1 MELIGTMFLCLL
13 EIFWIDANTV
23 LEILIWISTLQHCFS
38 IALTGFSVLQ
48 NVLDQS
54 ENLCSRN
61 SLLELCGCFSDIHQF
76 WCERMSE
83 IGRRT
88 VSVVNLGSRGIAH
101 TSEPG
106 RPKFVIAEELLE
118 NLRSLGCT

>member
-1 MELIGTMFLCLL
+1 MFAGNLLDRWEHSARNTNLDFHSAALLFNCL
-13 EIFWIDANTV
+13 DRV
-23 LEILIWISTLQHCFS
+23 L
-38 IALTGFSVLQ
+38 SVLR

-61 SLLELCGCFSDIHQF
+61 SLLELCGCFSDVHQF
-76 WCERMSE
+76 WCERMLE

>member
-1 MELIGTMFLCLL
+1 MF
-13 EIFWIDANTV
+13 EKQFTG
-23 LEILIWISTLQHCFS
+23 
-38 IALTGFSVLQ
+38 ALWL
-48 NVLDQS
+48 
-54 ENLCSRN
+54 
-61 SLLELCGCFSDIHQF
+61 FSDVHQF

-106 RPKFVIAEELLE
+106 RPKFVTAGELLE
-118 NLRSLGCT
+118 NLRSLECTLRRCFAYRAGPSIVELTSMG